1 MDIRVE
7 KTKKSITN
15 AFLEL
20 RSQKPIEKITVKEL
34 CAKAM
39 VNKSTFYSYYADI
52 YELSE
57 ILEEEVVRLVMANV
71 PEPDSWITN
80 PKEFT
85 HNLFLAYMSQDSLVH
100 ILFSGSRSNLLI
112 EKIKKSL
119 QDVVFKS
126 YPQYRDDFTSNFLL
140 TYCIYGGYYSFLEF
154 RGGDER
160 KAVEMEGVIS
170 EHLMELVQRLQ
181 RR

>member
-7 KTKKSITN
+7 KTRKSITN

-57 ILEEEVVRLVMANV
+57 VLEEEVVQLVMANIPN
-71 PEPDSWITN
+71 PEKWIIN

-85 HNLFLAYMSQDSLVH
+85 HDLFLAYVSQDSLIH
-100 ILFSGSRSNLLI
+100 ILFSGSRSNFLI
-112 EKIKKSL
+112 ERIKKSL

-126 YPQYRDDFTSNFLL
+126 HPGYMEDFTTNFIL
-140 TYCIYGGYYSFLEF
+140 TYCIYGGYYSFMEL
-154 RGGDER
+154 RSGDEGR
-160 KAVEMEGVIS
+160 AIEMEGVIS
-170 EHLMELVQRLQ
+170 EHLMGLVQRLAN
-181 RR
+181 

>member
-57 ILEEEVVRLVMANV
+57 VLEEEVVRLVMANV
-71 PEPDSWITN
+71 PDPDSWIT
-80 PKEFT
+80 
-85 HNLFLAYMSQDSLVH
+85 
-100 ILFSGSRSNLLI
+100 R
-112 EKIKKSL
+112 
-119 QDVVFKS
+119 
-126 YPQYRDDFTSNFLL
+126 
-140 TYCIYGGYYSFLEF
+140 
-154 RGGDER
+154 
-160 KAVEMEGVIS
+160 
-170 EHLMELVQRLQ
+170 
-181 RR
+181 